1 MIGHENA
8 APVEYDNNDTSITL
22 LSNVIS
28 LSVPLDTTEL
38 YYDWLEDKDGDY
50 RAHIGKRS

>member
-8 APVEYDNNDTSITL
+8 APVEYDSYNDTSITL

-38 YYDWLEDKDGDY
+38 YYD
-50 RAHIGKRS
+50 